1 MRTTTSLSEGRA
13 YLFLTLFGER
23 RVRDS
28 PISLS
33 VVFCFA
39 VPAIHSDLPELR
51 CHRSAVGSARQDG
64 ANIPL
69 GAIDL
74 VLQNELLRK
83 RKPAIL
89 T

>member
-13 YLFLTLFGER
+13 YLFLSLFGER

-51 CHRSAVGSARQDG
+51 CHSSARWGRPDRMG
-64 ANIPL
+64 LTSPL
-69 GAIDL
+69 
-74 VLQNELLRK
+74 VQS
-83 RKPAIL
+83 